1 MSNCIIYLWI
11 KTYMQLPNRLAIPSF
26 LQKLHWAIDPV
37 TYFERAAEQYSD
49 IFTAQIVGF
58 GDTVVFITH
67 PQAIQ
72 EIFTNDR
79 KKFTAAGK
87 LNRLMQPLL
96 GEKSLLSLDGDRHK
110 RRRQLLM
117 PSFHGE
123 RIRAYGQLICN
134 ITEQILSEVPQNQ
147 PFLAHTVMQ
156 KISLQVILKVVFG
169 LNEGER
175 CQKIQYLMPLLLDIF
190 RSPLTSSF
198 FLFSFLQKDIG
209 AWSPWGKFLCQR
221 QQLDELIY
229 AEIAERRNQ
238 QDPERIDILSLLMSA
253 CDENGQSMTDQE
265 LRDELMTLVFAGHET
280 TATSMAWGL
289 YWIHHLPEV
298 HEKLK
303 KELDTLENS
312 PDPMRIFHLPYL
324 SAICNETLRI
334 TPAVPFT
341 PPRMVRD
348 TVELLGHQLEP
359 GTVVIPSI
367 YLTHRREDIYP
378 QPQQFKPERFLERQ
392 FSPYEFIPFGGGA
405 RSCIGQALAMFQMK
419 LVLTT
424 ILSHYQLAL
433 VEKQPER
440 LQRRGVV
447 LGPGNGVKMVITK
460 RRKQQE
466 PEFDY
471 TYNAV

>member
-1 MSNCIIYLWI
+1 
-11 KTYMQLPNRLAIPSF
+11 MQLPNRLPIPSF

-37 TYFERAAEQYSD
+37 RYFERAAQQYSD

-58 GDTVVFITH
+58 GDTVVFIAH

-79 KKFTAAGK
+79 KKFVAAGE
-87 LNRLMQPLL
+87 LNRIMQPLL
-96 GEKSLLSLDGDRHK
+96 GENSLLSLDSNSHK

-134 ITEQILSEVPQNQ
+134 IAEQILSQLPQNQ

-175 CQKIQYLMPLLLDIF
+175 CQKIQDLMPLLLDIF
-190 RSPLTSSF
+190 RSPLNSSF
-198 FLFSFLQKDIG
+198 FLFSFLQKDVG
-209 AWSPWGKFLCQR
+209 AWSPWGKFLRQR
-221 QQLDELIY
+221 QQMDELVY
-229 AEIAERRNQ
+229 AEIAERRHQ
-238 QDPERIDILSLLMSA
+238 ASPERIDILSLLMSS
-253 CDENGQSMTDQE
+253 CDENGQSMTNWE

-280 TATSMAWGL
+280 TATSMAWAF

-303 KELDTLENS
+303 QELNTLGNS
-312 PDPMRIFHLPYL
+312 PDPMRIFQLPYL
-324 SAICNETLRI
+324 TAVCNETLRI
-334 TPAVPFT
+334 TPVVPFT
-341 PPRMVRD
+341 PPRMVRE
-348 TVELLGHQLEP
+348 TVELLGHRLEP

-367 YLTHRREDIYP
+367 YLTHQREDIYP
-378 QPQQFKPERFLERQ
+378 QPKQFKPERFLERQ

-405 RSCIGQALAMFQMK
+405 RGCIGQALAMFEMK
-419 LVLTT
+419 LVIGT
-424 ILSHYQLAL
+424 ILSRYELAL
-433 VEKQPER
+433 VDKRPEK
-440 LQRRGVV
+440 LQRRGLA
-447 LGPGNGVKMVITK
+447 LGPANGVKMVITGE
-460 RRKQQE
+460 RKQQE
-466 PEFDY
+466 SQSNY
-471 TYNAV
+471 TCTAV